1 MRTSIAILVLFCF
14 ILPTSARPGG
24 RCTSDQDCPSS
35 NPLCSQ
41 SGTCQSWGQGQV
53 GGGAPAPS
61 SSAPP
66 SPTSPRFRA
75 SKTTSASSIEP
86 SYTLPLTDQ
95 ELSLGYALQEALLQS
110 DPLQKLFRNIVKAK
124 LLPAVRSGCIRLRQL
139 RRRINKPGEF
149 ERLLGKLLHLEEIHY
164 KCWNPATSPA
174 TSPLVASS
182 PPGIF
187 NFNHKASSMGCPSL
201 PFM

>member
-1 MRTSIAILVLFCF
+1 MRTSIAILVLFCS
-14 ILPTSARPGG
+14 ILPTSGRPGG

-41 SGTCQSWGQGQV
+41 SGTCWGQGRV
-53 GGGAPAPS
+53 GESAPAPS

-66 SPTSPRFRA
+66 SPPSPGFRA
-75 SKTTSASSIEP
+75 PKTTSASSIEP

-95 ELSLGYALQEALLQS
+95 ELSLGSALREALLQS

-164 KCWNPATSPA
+164 KC
-174 TSPLVASS
+174 
-182 PPGIF
+182 
-187 NFNHKASSMGCPSL
+187 
-201 PFM
+201 

>member
-1 MRTSIAILVLFCF
+1 MRTSIAILVLFCS
-14 ILPTSARPGG
+14 ILPTSGRPGG

-41 SGTCQSWGQGQV
+41 SGTCWGQGRV
-53 GGGAPAPS
+53 GESAAAPS

-66 SPTSPRFRA
+66 SPPSPRFRP
-75 SKTTSASSIEP
+75 SKTPSASSLKT
-86 SYTLPLTDQ
+86 SYTRPLTD
-95 ELSLGYALQEALLQS
+95 EERSLGYALREALPQS

-164 KCWNPATSPA
+164 KC
-174 TSPLVASS
+174 
-182 PPGIF
+182 
-187 NFNHKASSMGCPSL
+187 
-201 PFM
+201 

>member
-1 MRTSIAILVLFCF
+1 MRTAITILLLICSV
-14 ILPTSARPGG
+14 LPTSGRPGG
-24 RCTSDQDCPSS
+24 KCASDQDCPSS
-35 NPLCSQ
+35 HPDCSQ
-41 SGTCQSWGQGQV
+41 SGFCQGQV

-61 SSAPP
+61 YPASP
-66 SPTSPRFRA
+66 SPSSPGFRVP
-75 SKTTSASSIEP
+75 KTTSASSLEP

-95 ELSLGYALQEALLQS
+95 ELSLGYALREALLQS

-164 KCWNPATSPA
+164 KC
-174 TSPLVASS
+174 
-182 PPGIF
+182 
-187 NFNHKASSMGCPSL
+187 
-201 PFM
+201 

>member
-1 MRTSIAILVLFCF
+1 MRTSITILVLFCSV
-14 ILPTSARPGG
+14 LPTSGRPGG

-35 NPLCSQ
+35 HPDCSQ
-41 SGTCQSWGQGQV
+41 SGICQSWGEGQV
-53 GGGAPAPS
+53 GGGAAAPS

-66 SPTSPRFRA
+66 SPPSPRFRP
-75 SKTTSASSIEP
+75 SKTPSASSLKT
-86 SYTLPLTDQ
+86 SYTRPLTD
-95 ELSLGYALQEALLQS
+95 EERSLGSALREALLQS

-164 KCWNPATSPA
+164 KC
-174 TSPLVASS
+174 
-182 PPGIF
+182 
-187 NFNHKASSMGCPSL
+187 
-201 PFM
+201 

>member
-1 MRTSIAILVLFCF
+1 MRTSIAILVLFCS
-14 ILPTSARPGG
+14 ILPTSGRPGG

-35 NPLCSQ
+35 NPPCSQ
-41 SGTCQSWGQGQV
+41 SGTCWGQGRV
-53 GGGAPAPS
+53 GESAAAPS

-66 SPTSPRFRA
+66 SLPSPGFRVP
-75 SKTTSASSIEP
+75 KTTSASSIEP

-95 ELSLGYALQEALLQS
+95 ELSLGYALREALLQS

-149 ERLLGKLLHLEEIHY
+149 ERLLRKLLHLEEIHY
-164 KCWNPATSPA
+164 KC
-174 TSPLVASS
+174 
-182 PPGIF
+182 
-187 NFNHKASSMGCPSL
+187 
-201 PFM
+201 